1 MADKPPAD
9 DKASE
14 ASAEEKAAAAPKGQ
28 GLKPLLISS
37 LLMAVV
43 LGGIGFALAYFV
55 LPSRLQQTSAA
66 TSPATTA
73 AAPATAAT
81 TATPTPAPTAGADPS
96 APIVKEHPASSAKEG
111 AEGNK
116 PVTKFTIEELTVN
129 IADTRGNRF
138 VRAGVYFEAA
148 PPVLEELEANR
159 ARMVDTLGQVLSS
172 KTLDDLTSPS
182 IRGNLRQELL
192 GIINPTLKEGRVDNI
207 YFTDL
212 LVQ

>member
-1 MADKPPAD
+1 MADKIPAD
-9 DKASE
+9 DKTSE
-14 ASAEEKAAAAPKGQ
+14 ASTEEKPAAPKSQ

-37 LLMAVV
+37 LIMAVI

-55 LPSRLQQTSAA
+55 LPSRLQQT
-66 TSPATTA
+66 PV
-73 AAPATAAT
+73 ATA
-81 TATPTPAPTAGADPS
+81 PPAPDPS
-96 APIVKEHPASSAKEG
+96 APIVKEHTAAPSG
-111 AEGNK
+111 ADAAQGNK
-116 PVTKFTIEELTVN
+116 SVTKFTIEELTVN

-148 PPVLEELEANR
+148 APVLEELEANR

-192 GIINPTLKEGRVDNI
+192 GIINPTLKQGRVDNI

>member
-1 MADKPPAD
+1 MADNTPD
-9 DKASE
+9 DKAPE
-14 ASAEEKAAAAPKGQ
+14 GTPEVKPAPAQ
-28 GLKPLLISS
+28 GIKPLVVSS
-37 LLMAVV
+37 LIMAVI
-43 LGGIGFALAYFV
+43 LGGVGFALAYFV
-55 LPSRLQQTSAA
+55 LPSRLQQTAGAA
-66 TSPATTA
+66 ATTA
-73 AAPATAAT
+73 ATPAGTSGTASGT
-81 TATPTPAPTAGADPS
+81 TAPVTKEKTERTAGEIA
-96 APIVKEHPASSAKEG
+96 AQ
-111 AEGNK
+111 GNK
-116 PVTKFTIEELTVN
+116 PITKFSIEEVTVN

-159 ARMVDTLGQVLSS
+159 ARMVDTLGQVLST

-182 IRGNLRQELL
+182 IRGNLRTELL

>member
-9 DKASE
+9 DKAPE
-14 ASAEEKAAAAPKGQ
+14 AADAEKKPAAAQ
-28 GLKPLLISS
+28 GLMPLLISS
-37 LLMAVV
+37 LVLSVL

-55 LPSRLQQTSAA
+55 VPSRMQQSSAA
-66 TSPATTA
+66 AVTT
-73 AAPATAAT
+73 PATAA
-81 TATPTPAPTAGADPS
+81 ATDPS
-96 APIVKEHPASSAKEG
+96 APAAKEKTERSAG
-111 AEGNK
+111 EAAAEGNK
-116 PVTKFTIEELTVN
+116 AVTKFTIEEITVN

-159 ARMVDTLGQVLSS
+159 ARMVDTLGQVLST
-172 KTLDDLTSPS
+172 KTIDDLTSPS
-182 IRGNLRQELL
+182 IRGTLRQELL